1 MKSIVMG
8 ILVIGLALMGT
19 MSVADQGGQSMKTLG
34 KVTVIKRDKATIHS
48 YMAPED
54 SALVT
59 SQIIETRN
67 NLVVVDAQFLRP
79 YAKDLYNYIKSL
91 NKPVERIVITHSHP
105 DHWFGLEYFQ
115 DFPIYALNET
125 QQEIRDLG
133 DMIIESKKP
142 VLSDLVTDQKVVPT
156 HVIQEG
162 RETIDGLNYEFEK
175 VLDAEAGVQ
184 LLIKIPEINTLV
196 TQDLVYNHVHLFIGQ
211 GAFDGWVS
219 AVNQIKNQDQ
229 FKTFLVG
236 HGEPAQASVLES
248 VLSYVEDAKQIHE
261 SVDSGEDLK
270 AGLVDKYPTYR
281 APILLD
287 ISNSFLY
294 QVDR

>member
-59 SQIIETRN
+59 SQIIETKN

-115 DFPIYALNET
+115 DFPGPGRYDHREQET
-125 QQEIRDLG
+125 CAR
-133 DMIIESKKP
+133 
-142 VLSDLVTDQKVVPT
+142 
-156 HVIQEG
+156 
-162 RETIDGLNYEFEK
+162 
-175 VLDAEAGVQ
+175 
-184 LLIKIPEINTLV
+184 
-196 TQDLVYNHVHLFIGQ
+196 
-211 GAFDGWVS
+211 
-219 AVNQIKNQDQ
+219 
-229 FKTFLVG
+229 
-236 HGEPAQASVLES
+236 
-248 VLSYVEDAKQIHE
+248 
-261 SVDSGEDLK
+261 
-270 AGLVDKYPTYR
+270 
-281 APILLD
+281 
-287 ISNSFLY
+287 
-294 QVDR
+294 